1 MTVIYTVAGN
11 GNQGYAGDG
20 GKATDAEMDNPF
32 HVDIDT
38 SGRYIYFA
46 DCFNYRVRR
55 VDLSLG
61 TVENFAGTGKKGH
74 SGDGTE
80 ALGANIDEIYAIQ
93 VDTDGS
99 VYICQRFNPAI
110 RKIDAKT
117 GTITTVAG
125 TGTSGSGKDGIP
137 ATESAM
143 IEPND
148 CVLDGKGGLLIADVQ
163 EQKIRRLDLETGLIH
178 TFAGTGE
185 MVHSGDGGPATEAGI
200 FGARAVCVDRN
211 GNTYVCERGGNTIR
225 RIDSNGIITTIA
237 GTGEKGYTGDGEA
250 AIDATFN
257 GPKAIRC
264 DNGGN
269 ILVVDTENHCI
280 RVISIT
286 EGTIDTIGGG
296 VEGPHGDGE
305 SALKAGMARP
315 HGVVAGPDNQ
325 IYIAD
330 SENHRIRVINGN

>member
-1 MTVIYTVAGN
+1 MNVIETIAGN
-11 GNQGYAGDG
+11 GNQGYSGDG
-20 GKATDAEMDNPF
+20 GNAIDAEMDNPF
-32 HVDIDT
+32 HVDI
-38 SGRYIYFA
+38 SGEFLYFA

-61 TVENFAGTGKKGH
+61 TVENFAGTGEKGH
-74 SGDGTE
+74 SGDGSE
-80 ALGANIDEIYAIQ
+80 ALNANIDEIYAVQ
-93 VDTDGS
+93 VDTHEN

-110 RKIDAKT
+110 RKIDSKT

-125 TGTSGSGKDGIP
+125 TGKSGSGKDGIP
-137 ATESAM
+137 ATESSM

-163 EQKIRRLDLETGLIH
+163 DQKIRRLDLETGLIH
-178 TFAGTGE
+178 AFAGTGE

-200 FGARAVCVDRN
+200 FGARAICVDRN

-225 RIDSNGIITTIA
+225 RIDMNGIITTIA

-250 AIDATFN
+250 AINATFN

-264 DNGGN
+264 DNDGN

-280 RVISIT
+280 RVISTT

-305 SALKAGMARP
+305 SALDAGMARP
-315 HGVVAGPDNQ
+315 HGVVTGPDNKV
-325 IYIAD
+325 YIAD
-330 SENHRIRVINGN
+330 SENHRIRVIKSN